1 MQKYV
6 DYMYFIQWREAQP
19 IKHQVQ
25 TQHQVKGAAGHT
37 AMQVTVT
44 LEARYIKQEAFNPN
58 VALILGKRSEQ
69 WPNNKITLF

>member
-19 IKHQVQ
+19 IKQQVQ
-25 TQHQVKGAAGHT
+25 TQHRVNAAAGHT

-44 LEARYIKQEAFNPN
+44 LERAI
-58 VALILGKRSEQ
+58 
-69 WPNNKITLF
+69 